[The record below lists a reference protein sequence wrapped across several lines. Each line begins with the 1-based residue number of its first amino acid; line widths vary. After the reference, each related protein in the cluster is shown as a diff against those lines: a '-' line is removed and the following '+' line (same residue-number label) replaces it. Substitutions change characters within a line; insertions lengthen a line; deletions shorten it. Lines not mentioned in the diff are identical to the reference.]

1 MEKNSLLFKK
11 FSVFGNDK
19 TNLKEQFLR
28 DYTYTY
34 YYDDKGKKLKN
45 HEHFIFISNFQ
56 ITKILTS
63 KHLYIDGTFLK
74 PKGFTE
80 LIIILYHDDEFN
92 VRARGC
98 FI

>member
-1 MEKNSLLFKK
+1 MFD
-11 FSVFGNDK
+11 NDK

-56 ITKILTS
+56 IIKIGTS
-63 KHLYIDGTFLK
+63 KHLYIDGTFVK

-80 LIIILYHDDEFN
+80 LIIILYHDDELN
-92 VRARGC
+92 IRA
-98 FI
+98 